1 MSNQSTPRKSPTSS
15 AHRSAQALGRLQV
28 SEGERDV
35 RERCEGE
42 MQWKDKREGGREG
55 GRKEGRKEGREGGKE
70 GGSEGEGGRKGKRK
84 EGREGEISLPVT
96 EYPSITVT
104 C

>member
-1 MSNQSTPRKSPTSS
+1 MGRIQFINSPGQLTSQNL
-15 AHRSAQALGRLQV
+15 AFLLRGGGVQRSWR
-28 SEGERDV
+28 
-35 RERCEGE
+35 
-42 MQWKDKREGGREG
+42 
-55 GRKEGRKEGREGGKE
+55 GGKE
-70 GGSEGEGGRKGKRK
+70 GGSEGEGGNEGEGGREGERK